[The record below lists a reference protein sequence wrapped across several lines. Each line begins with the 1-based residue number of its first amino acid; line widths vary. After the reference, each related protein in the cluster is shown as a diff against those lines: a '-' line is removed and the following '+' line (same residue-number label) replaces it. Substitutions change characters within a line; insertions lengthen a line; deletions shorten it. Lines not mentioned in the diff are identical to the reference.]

1 MSSLNNPQSPT
12 NGRNHNIQLPT
23 FPPSPPPS
31 PIHQQI
37 PSRPSQCYPN
47 PPLPHPPTHTCN
59 AIKRNSNNVALRR
72 PPDRDEI
79 PVSRPTMQCDAMRC
93 DPIQS
98 VQRTLSK
105 DPVEVRAGTLWKTS
119 SSACYVASV
128 GRSYSIYTC
137 ADGCWLAGWLVVMIR
152 RKKTNGSRG
161 GNPPNVKND
170 VATLPIATSR
180 TC

>member
-1 MSSLNNPQSPT
+1 MAETTTSNFQ
-12 NGRNHNIQLPT
+12 H
-23 FPPSPPPS
+23 SPPPH
-31 PIHQQI
+31 PPTI

-59 AIKRNSNNVALRR
+59 AIKRNSNNVALYR
-72 PPDRDEI
+72 PPTETRYLYLDR
-79 PVSRPTMQCDAMRC
+79 QCNAMRC

-98 VQRTLSK
+98 VQRATLSK

-119 SSACYVASV
+119 SSACYAAYV

>member
-23 FPPSPPPS
+23 FPPP
-31 PIHQQI
+31 PIHQQSHPVPPNATPIRRSHTHPLTRAMQLSVI
-37 PSRPSQCYPN
+37 PTTSHS
-47 PPLPHPPTHTCN
+47 TG
-59 AIKRNSNNVALRR
+59 
-72 PPDRDEI
+72 
-79 PVSRPTMQCDAMRC
+79 RPTETRYLYLDRQCNAMRC

-98 VQRTLSK
+98 VQRTTLSK

-119 SSACYVASV
+119 SSACYAASV